1 MSAILYVG
9 LYDSCIIPRV
19 LGIVARGRCRIP
31 TGMIVY
37 WVGGRF
43 AAGDG
48 IFFPRCLEEDL

>member
-1 MSAILYVG
+1 
-9 LYDSCIIPRV
+9 
-19 LGIVARGRCRIP
+19 
-31 TGMIVY
+31 MIVY